1 MKPITTVLFD
11 FDGTIMNTNDV
22 IIQSWQ
28 HLFRTVEGKERPL
41 EDIYQTMGEPLYVTM
56 EKIIPQ
62 ITVKEGVDIYRS
74 FMIENFFNMIRPFPG
89 MPELLEAL
97 KEKNYKTGLVT
108 SRIGHTTRA
117 GLDEF
122 GLLPFFDCVVT
133 CDDTDKHKPD
143 PEPIFIAMERLG
155 STPEET
161 IMVGDSRFDIDSAR
175 SAGVRSVLVAWQL
188 AMSEEEINGDNGP
201 DHIIQRPEDLFQ
213 ILIG

>member
-41 EDIYQTMGEPLYVTM
+41 EEIYQTMGEPLYVTM

-89 MPELLEAL
+89 MPELLEEL
-97 KEKNYKTGLVT
+97 KKKNYKTGLVT

-143 PEPIFIAMERLG
+143 PEPIFIAMKRLS

-188 AMSEEEINGDNGP
+188 AMSEDEINGDNGP
-201 DHIIQRPEDLFQ
+201 DHIIHQPEDLFQ

>member
-11 FDGTIMNTNDV
+11 FDGTIMNTNEV

-62 ITVKEGVDIYRS
+62 ITVEEGVTIYRS
-74 FMIENFFNMIRPFPG
+74 FMIENFFNMIQPFPG
-89 MPELLEAL
+89 MPELLEEL
-97 KEKNYKTGLVT
+97 KKKNFKTGLVT

-122 GLLPFFDCVVT
+122 GLMPFFDCVVT

-143 PEPIFIAMERLG
+143 PEPIFIAMKRLS

-188 AMSEEEINGDNGP
+188 AMSEAEINGDNGP
-201 DHIIQRPEDLFQ
+201 DHIIQQPDDLFQ